1 MLATLADFER
11 APRVLRLNIAGQ
23 PIDWVTWQDAVC
35 LYARELV
42 VWTLGETMLKIRG
55 GHSSIDGMQPCLGI
69 HSVVACQGRVIPPVR
84 NIPPLTNQALFGRDR
99 NTCLYCGGEY
109 RDFDLTRDHLVPRS
123 RGGRDSW
130 DNCVAACKR
139 CNHHKGDRLMHE
151 CDMELLALPYV
162 PNFAEYLALTNS
174 GRILGD
180 QMDFLKRQ
188 FGKNSRLLHR
198 VCLKRDQTRLIHGR
212 CITVAL
218 YNKTRYVSAP
228 CKSSWLL
235 RIRPG

>member
-23 PIDWVTWQDAVC
+23 PVDWVTWQEAVC

-42 VWTLGETMLKIRG
+42 VWTLGEPMLKIRG
-55 GHSSIDGMQPCLGI
+55 GHSRIDGTQSWLGI
-69 HSVVACQGRVIPPVR
+69 HSIVACEGRVIPPVR

-99 NTCLYCGGEY
+99 NTCLYCGGEF
-109 RDFDLTRDHLVPRS
+109 RDFELTRDHLVPRS
-123 RGGRDSW
+123 RGGRDTW

-162 PNFAEYLALTNS
+162 PNFAEYLAEGT
-174 GRILGD
+174 
-180 QMDFLKRQ
+180 
-188 FGKNSRLLHR
+188 
-198 VCLKRDQTRLIHGR
+198 
-212 CITVAL
+212 
-218 YNKTRYVSAP
+218 SARAP
-228 CKSSWLL
+228 LA
-235 RIRPG
+235 P

>member
-23 PIDWVTWQDAVC
+23 PVDWVTWQEAVC

-42 VWTLGETMLKIRG
+42 VWTLGEPMLKIRG
-55 GHSSIDGMQPCLGI
+55 GHSRLDGTQSWLGI
-69 HSVVACQGRVIPPVR
+69 HSIVACEGRVIPPVR

-99 NTCLYCGGEY
+99 NTCLYCGGEF
-109 RDFDLTRDHLVPRS
+109 RDFELTRDHLVPRS
-123 RGGRDSW
+123 RGGRDTW

-139 CNHHKGDRLMHE
+139 CNHHKGDRLMQE
-151 CDMELLALPYV
+151 CDLELLALPYV

-188 FGKNSRLLHR
+188 FGKDSRLLH
-198 VCLKRDQTRLIHGR
+198 
-212 CITVAL
+212 
-218 YNKTRYVSAP
+218 
-228 CKSSWLL
+228 
-235 RIRPG
+235 